1 MNVKPHLF
9 KVSVQSC
16 RNALIRRHDSQIT
29 DKLGPKEKTVIICLS
44 RYE

>member
-1 MNVKPHLF
+1 MNVNPHLF

-16 RNALIRRHDSQIT
+16 RNALSRRHDSQIT
-29 DKLGPKEKTVIICLS
+29 DTLGPKEKTVIICLS